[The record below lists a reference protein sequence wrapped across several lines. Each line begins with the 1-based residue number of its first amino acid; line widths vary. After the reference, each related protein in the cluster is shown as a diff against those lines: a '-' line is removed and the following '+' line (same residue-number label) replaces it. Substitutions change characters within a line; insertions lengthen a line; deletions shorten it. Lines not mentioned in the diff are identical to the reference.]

1 MMSGSY
7 VVFVR
12 DVETLSVLSLKR
24 CAGDFVGQWDGV
36 YGVGDATLIDDVLS
50 RVNEATGIPLD
61 KLSFVRLGESRQIEI
76 EGRLTDITPILV
88 MTDTQFEITPSTIY
102 DQAEWVDP
110 GRIAE
115 NKTPCY
121 TSNDVADS
129 EYNLLNLFGDVSGFL
144 YIVKT
149 AIGSEKRVVEEMRAR
164 LSGTGTLHNVRGE
177 IFSILHPHQ
186 MRGYVFVESSAQ
198 HHVEKLIGR
207 TGGRDQK
214 NRGAIITTPLK
225 NAKGVLGM
233 SPYEDV
239 SAYLEPKAATSG
251 IEVGCIVEIIS
262 GAFKGD
268 KARVISITESKEEV
282 SMELYEAD
290 IPMTLNMRG
299 DHVRVIDRVQ

>member
-1 MMSGSY
+1 MSGSY

-24 CAGDFVGQWDGV
+24 CAGDFVGQWDGI
-36 YGVGDATLIDDVLS
+36 YGVGDATLVDDVLS

-61 KLSFVRLGESRQIEI
+61 KLSFIRLGESRQIEI
-76 EGRLTDITPILV
+76 DGRLNDITPVLV
-88 MTDTQFEITPSTIY
+88 MTESISEVNPSTIY
-102 DQAEWVDP
+102 DEAEWVDP
-110 GRIAE
+110 GRLALD
-115 NKTPCY
+115 KTPCY
-121 TSNDVADS
+121 TSNEVADS
-129 EYNLLNLFGDVSGFL
+129 EYNLLNLFGDVSAFL

-207 TGGRDQK
+207 TGGKDRN

-233 SPYEDV
+233 SPYADV

>member
-1 MMSGSY
+1 MSGSY

-12 DVETLSVLSLKR
+12 HSETLNALSLKR
-24 CAGDFVGQWDGV
+24 CAGDFVGQWDGI
-36 YGVGDATLIDDVLS
+36 YGVGDATLVDDVLS
-50 RVNEATGIPLD
+50 RVNEATGIPLTE
-61 KLSFVRLGESRQIEI
+61 LSFVRLGESRQIEI
-76 EGRLTDITPILV
+76 EGRLNDITPVLV
-88 MTDTQFEITPSTIY
+88 MTNTTSEITPATIY
-102 DQAEWVDP
+102 DEAEWVDP
-110 GRIAE
+110 GKLTE

-121 TSNDVADS
+121 TSNEVADS

-149 AIGSEKRVVEEMRAR
+149 AIGSEQRVVEEMRAR

-207 TGGRDQK
+207 TGGRDRK

-262 GAFKGD
+262 GAFKGE

>member
-1 MMSGSY
+1 MSGSY

-12 DVETLSVLSLKR
+12 HSETLNALSLKR
-24 CAGDFVGQWDGV
+24 CAGDFVGQWDGI
-36 YGVGDATLIDDVLS
+36 YGVGDATLVDDVLS
-50 RVNEATGIPLD
+50 RVNEATGIPLTE
-61 KLSFVRLGESRQIEI
+61 LSFVRLGESRQIEI
-76 EGRLTDITPILV
+76 EGRLNDITPVLV
-88 MTDTQFEITPSTIY
+88 MTNTTSEITPATIY
-102 DQAEWVDP
+102 DEAEWVDP
-110 GRIAE
+110 GKLTE

-121 TSNDVADS
+121 TSNEVADS

-149 AIGSEKRVVEEMRAR
+149 AIGSEQRVVEEMRAR

-207 TGGRDQK
+207 TGGRDRK

-262 GAFKGD
+262 GAFKGE
-268 KARVISITESKEEV
+268 KARVISITEAKEEV

>member
-1 MMSGSY
+1 MSGSY

-12 DVETLSVLSLKR
+12 HSETLSALSLKR

-36 YGVGDATLIDDVLS
+36 YGVGDATLVDEVLS
-50 RVNEATGIPLD
+50 RVNEATGIPLTE
-61 KLSFVRLGESRQIEI
+61 LSFVRLGESRQIEI
-76 EGRLTDITPILV
+76 DGRLNDITPVLV
-88 MTDTQFEITPSTIY
+88 MTDTTSEITPSTIY
-102 DQAEWVDP
+102 DEAEWVDP
-110 GRIAE
+110 GRIIE

-121 TSNDVADS
+121 TSNEVAGS
-129 EYNLLNLFGDVSGFL
+129 EDNLLNLFGDVSGFL

-149 AIGSEKRVVEEMRAR
+149 AIGSEQRVVEEMRAR

-186 MRGYVFVESSAQ
+186 MRGYIFVESSAQ

-207 TGGRDQK
+207 TGGRDRK

-251 IEVGCIVEIIS
+251 IEVGCIVEIVS
-262 GAFKGD
+262 GAFKGE
-268 KARVISITESKEEV
+268 KARVISVTEAKEEV

-299 DHVRVIDRVQ
+299 DLVRVIDRVQ

>member
-1 MMSGSY
+1 MSGSY

-12 DVETLSVLSLKR
+12 HSETLNALFLKR

-36 YGVGDATLIDDVLS
+36 YGVGDATLVDEVLS
-50 RVNEATGIPLD
+50 RVNEATGIPLTD
-61 KLSFVRLGESRQIEI
+61 LSFIRLGESRQIEI
-76 EGRLTDITPILV
+76 DGRLNDITPVLV
-88 MTDTQFEITPSTIY
+88 MTDTTSEITPSTIY
-102 DQAEWVDP
+102 DEAEWVDP
-110 GRIAE
+110 GRITE

-121 TSNDVADS
+121 TSNEVTGSD
-129 EYNLLNLFGDVSGFL
+129 ENLVNLFGDVSGFL

-149 AIGSEKRVVEEMRAR
+149 AIGSEQRVVEEMRAR

-186 MRGYVFVESSAQ
+186 MRGYIFVESSAQ

-207 TGGRDQK
+207 TGGRDRK

-251 IEVGCIVEIIS
+251 IEIGCIVEIVS
-262 GAFKGD
+262 GAFKGE
-268 KARVISITESKEEV
+268 KARVISVAESKEEV

-299 DHVRVIDRVQ
+299 DLVRVIDRVQ

>member
-1 MMSGSY
+1 MSGSY

-12 DVETLSVLSLKR
+12 DAETLSVLSLKR
-24 CAGDFVGQWDGV
+24 CAGDFIGQWDGV
-36 YGVGDATLIDDVLS
+36 YGVGDATLVDDVLS

-61 KLSFVRLGESRQIEI
+61 KLSFIRLGESRQIEI
-76 EGRLTDITPILV
+76 DGRLNDITPVLV
-88 MTDTQFEITPSTIY
+88 MTDSISEVTPSTIY
-102 DQAEWVDP
+102 DEAEWVDP
-110 GRIAE
+110 GRLAE

-129 EYNLLNLFGDVSGFL
+129 EYNLLNLFGDVSAFL

-207 TGGRDQK
+207 TGGKDRK